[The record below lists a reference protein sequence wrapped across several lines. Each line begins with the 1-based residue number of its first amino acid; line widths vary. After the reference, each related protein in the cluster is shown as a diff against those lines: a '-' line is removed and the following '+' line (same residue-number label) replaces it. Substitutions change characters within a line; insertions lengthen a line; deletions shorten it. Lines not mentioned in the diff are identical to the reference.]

1 MHWDRINA
9 EVAPKKKEKD
19 LKKKKKKKGRE
30 REMTD
35 QLN

>member
-19 LKKKKKKKGRE
+19 LKKKKKKGIE
-30 REMTD
+30 LQMTD